1 MIIKKKQFLFPSTHF
16 AQKFNISSDFLSSS
30 LALVEHDRE
39 VFTSLVRNDRSESIV
54 YAAVFASRATHT
66 WIEEGA
72 ADHVPLSPRRG
83 SVTIRE
89 FAMRRRRCTPSF
101 LHRCICYWI
110 CLKLFEFDQRMCLKS
125 CTIFERRWR
134 EEERGW
140 RGVFSSSIVGSNLLK
155 KIFVFVRNF
164 SMQDRLLKIVC
175 Y

>member
-16 AQKFNISSDFLSSS
+16 ARKKENLTFPPIFFPPPSLLSNTIAEY
-30 LALVEHDRE
+30 LHLWWETIDRK
-39 VFTSLVRNDRSESIV
+39 VSCMRPCLHRVL
-54 YAAVFASRATHT
+54 HT
-66 WIEEGA
+66 RWIEEGA

-140 RGVFSSSIVGSNLLK
+140 RGVFSS
-155 KIFVFVRNF
+155 IF
-164 SMQDRLLKIVC
+164 
-175 Y
+175 

>member
-66 WIEEGA
+66 VDRRRGGRSRTA
-72 ADHVPLSPRRG
+72 LSPQGKRDYTR
-83 SVTIRE
+83 IRNAE
-89 FAMRRRRCTPSF
+89 TS
-101 LHRCICYWI
+101 LHPFFPPPMY
-110 CLKLFEFDQRMCLKS
+110 LLLDLFETFRIRSANVSEIVYDFWTAVKRGREGVEGCLL
-125 CTIFERRWR
+125 
-134 EEERGW
+134 
-140 RGVFSSSIVGSNLLK
+140 VNLLK

-164 SMQDRLLKIVC
+164 STQDRLLKIVC